1 MTQKSFNFE
10 ALEDFLK
17 AKENVLTA
25 CQESPLAREIQ
36 SQQETCIEIAAAAK
50 RALRSTDMSREQLVD
65 GINDVFGLRGKAG
78 LSIHMLNHYLSKPSQ
93 YPMPAWIL
101 LGIIVLTGS
110 LEPAQALV
118 APVGARVISA
128 EEQRLMHLGRI
139 EDMHSEL
146 LAMKRQLKGAK

>member
-1 MTQKSFNFE
+1 MKQQVFNYE
-10 ALEDFLK
+10 ALESFLK
-17 AKENVLTA
+17 AKEDVLEA
-25 CQESPLAREIQ
+25 CRETPPSKELQ
-36 SQQETCIEIAAAAK
+36 SIHETSIEIAAAAK
-50 RALRSTDMSREQLVD
+50 QAIRSTDLSREQLVD
-65 GINDVFGLRGKAG
+65 GINEAFGLQGKAK
-78 LSIHMLNHYLSKPSQ
+78 LSIHMFNHYLSKPSQ
-93 YPMPAWIL
+93 YPMPAWVL

-146 LAMKRQLKGAK
+146 LAMKRQLKGSK